1 MVDNRW
7 RRWVANI
14 AKGKVLRS
22 IGIVGDGHTLLAGI
36 DRALGSQGTV
46 YLGIRVGND
55 IARHV
60 DQGID
65 HVLGA
70 HAEIA
75 ADNQD
80 QVPGIPTGV
89 DLGVRAQIQ
98 VTVHED
104 THRLPWSNRDD
115 FLGTQHA
122 EICRPIALIGIPI
135 EMVTRCRIGL
145 AIGGETRIG
154 RRIHDR
160 QIQNRANSRAGG
172 RLVARKYIG
181 AIGRQRYRTGK
192 PSSRQQQRQQQ
203 AAKTLHRHLPTV
215 AVSRRQAKSTRPSG
229 VPLLATASRRNRLS
243 APPSSST

>member
-1 MVDNRW
+1 MVDDRW
-7 RRWVANI
+7 SRWVADI

-22 IGIVGDGHTLLAGI
+22 IGIVGDGHPLLAGI
-36 DRALGSQGTV
+36 DSALGSQGTL
-46 YLGIRVGND
+46 YLGVRVGND

-65 HVLGA
+65 QVLGT
-70 HAEIA
+70 HAEVA

-80 QVPGIPTGV
+80 QVTGIPVGV
-89 DLGVRAQIQ
+89 DLGVRPQIQ
-98 VTVHED
+98 VTIHED
-104 THRLPWSNRDD
+104 TYRLPRGNRDD

-122 EICRPIALIGIPI
+122 GICRPVALVDIPI

-203 AAKTLHRHLPTV
+203 AAKTLHR
-215 AVSRRQAKSTRPSG
+215 
-229 VPLLATASRRNRLS
+229 
-243 APPSSST
+243 